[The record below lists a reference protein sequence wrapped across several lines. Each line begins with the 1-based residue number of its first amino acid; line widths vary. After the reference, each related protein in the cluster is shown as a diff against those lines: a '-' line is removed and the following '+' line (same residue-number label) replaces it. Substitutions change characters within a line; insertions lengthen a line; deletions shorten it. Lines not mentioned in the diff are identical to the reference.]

1 MIAIRQQR
9 GAALFVGIFLI
20 TVVVV
25 FAAVVA
31 LTSATQNLSQARAG
45 LAEQAWYAAIA
56 RMEEGVQDAVCDDI
70 CPTDSAASVF
80 GFSTTL
86 NCAEAAVEEGGENY
100 TVFSIDVTAEQG
112 SLDDAVFV
120 RRTLRAQATDTGG
133 PSC

>member
-45 LAEQAWYAAIA
+45 LAEQAWYAAVA
-56 RMEEGVQDAVCDDI
+56 CLE
-70 CPTDSAASVF
+70 
-80 GFSTTL
+80 
-86 NCAEAAVEEGGENY
+86 EAAQEIVQSNSCPPGCSGVASGFTVTLDCPGPESVTEGGNTYEIYSVGASARHGDLN
-100 TVFSIDVTAEQG
+100 S
-112 SLDDAVFV
+112 AVFV
-120 RRTLRAQATDTGG
+120 RRSVAAQIVSGDT
-133 PSC
+133 P